1 MASSARI
8 DELRKKFDE
17 NPRRYFAPLANE
29 YRKSGDLQ
37 QAVFICQ
44 EYLPQQPGHMSGHIV
59 FGQALFE
66 MGRAEEA
73 NVVFET
79 ALSLDPENLI
89 ALRHLGDIAR
99 QRGDLTTA
107 RIWYQ
112 RVLEADPRNEEIAQ
126 IMISLLAIPEAPK
139 APAVPTPPLSRDAQ
153 GRDLHGREP
162 LSREPL
168 RPAAPT
174 PVNVPVSDF
183 APPVQAPAS
192 NAAADAGF
200 LVEKSESA
208 SELESERA
216 PGLPAASRPVATPP
230 VASAALP
237 PAHTTSATTAGD
249 GHAFLNLDDFNLGG
263 SPVAPKAQPAPEPH
277 AELDAADDDGFDL
290 GTEDGPFEADPFAVA
305 AASRPPADIP
315 AALDGLETFEPGA
328 FEPEPLAFESLEREE
343 FFEPASIA
351 EMLASAEP
359 LADQAP
365 ELIPVAASPAPA
377 AAEAGTDEE
386 AIPQAFVTETM
397 AELYL
402 RQGHL
407 DAALNIFQQLV
418 EQRPNDV
425 LLAERLRAV
434 EERVR
439 SEALATPAL
448 AADVPAAPVYGGPTI
463 REFLSGLAA
472 RRTPV
477 YTPRVDAPS
486 PAPHT
491 ESEPVP
497 EPVAESVAA
506 VEPYRAPS
514 NDSVSGSIDALFSTA
529 DASVN
534 DATAASSLHDAFG
547 GDGAE
552 TAPLRGVPAHT
563 ASSELSLDHVFKGN
577 APPPPEADGF
587 SFDQFFAEEMSDTAQ
602 HAGKEGAAP
611 AQPVDDIAQFN
622 AWLNGLKKT

>member
-99 QRGDLTTA
+99 QRGDLTAA

-126 IMISLLAIPEAPK
+126 LMISLLAIPEAPPK
-139 APAVPTPPLSRDAQ
+139 APPKPQPVQTPPL
-153 GRDLHGREP
+153 GREP

-168 RPAAPT
+168 RPATPT
-174 PVNVPVSDF
+174 PVDVPVSDF
-183 APPVQAPAS
+183 APP
-192 NAAADAGF
+192 AGPRTAEYATDERF
-200 LVEKSESA
+200 VVEKSESA
-208 SELESERA
+208 SELESARTPA
-216 PGLPAASRPVATPP
+216 PPIVTEPPPPPPP
-230 VASAALP
+230 V
-237 PAHTTSATTAGD
+237 HTTAATKAGD
-249 GHAFLNLDDFNLGG
+249 GREFLNLDDFNLGG
-263 SPVAPKAQPAPEPH
+263 SPTPVSVPTPPMPNPAQSVAAKDEPATQPP
-277 AELDAADDDGFDL
+277 DDQGFDL
-290 GTEDGPFEADPFAVA
+290 GTEDGPFEIDPYAVA
-305 AASRPPADIP
+305 AAPADEP
-315 AALDGLETFEPGA
+315 SVLDGLETFEPGA
-328 FEPEPLAFESLEREE
+328 FEATPVAFESLEREE
-343 FFEPASIA
+343 FFEPAAIGEALAEVAPTIDSAPEPVPEPIA
-351 EMLASAEP
+351 ESGL
-359 LADQAP
+359 P
-365 ELIPVAASPAPA
+365 EA
-377 AAEAGTDEE
+377 AADESEPDDEAV
-386 AIPQAFVTETM
+386 PQAFVTETM

-402 RQGHL
+402 RQDHL
-407 DAALNIFQQLV
+407 DAALDIYRQLV
-418 EQRPNDV
+418 EQRPHDM
-425 LLAERLRAV
+425 LLGERLRAV
-434 EERVR
+434 EQRVHDAAVAGAAAA
-439 SEALATPAL
+439 SASAPA
-448 AADVPAAPVYGGPTI
+448 VPVYGGPTI

-472 RRTPV
+472 GRRTL
-477 YTPRVDAPS
+477 
-486 PAPHT
+486 HT
-491 ESEPVP
+491 QAVHQPEGASEPESEP
-497 EPVAESVAA
+497 S
-506 VEPYRAPS
+506 RAFS
-514 NDSVSGSIDALFSTA
+514 NDSVSGSIDALFSSA
-529 DASVN
+529 DASAA
-534 DATAASSLHDAFG
+534 DTAAANTLQEAFAAESADA
-547 GDGAE
+547 
-552 TAPLRGVPAHT
+552 APLHGVPAHT

-587 SFDQFFAEEMSDTAQ
+587 SFDQFFADEMTETAQ
-602 HAGKEGAAP
+602 HATNEGAAP